1 MSKRKYITEDQR
13 LTADAQIKSLQRQ
26 INYDTKD
33 YTVELVVQKFK
44 KDEFFIPD
52 YQRGFVWKEKNKS
65 SFIES
70 VLLGLPIPFMFFA
83 DCEDGKLEIID
94 GAQRVQTLV
103 AFVTGK
109 LVLSQLPKLSALHG
123 FRFDDLSEAQKRRF
137 WNRPLRIVVLEESTP
152 KDVRQDIFNRIN
164 TSGIKAK
171 ESEIRRGS
179 YPGRLT
185 DYIDAC
191 SANERFVKL
200 CPVTDAQEIRRE
212 RFELLLR
219 FFAYSNCYLEFD
231 HAVKDFLDEF
241 LIKNQDTFDEA
252 AYTSEFTAV
261 LTFVENN
268 FPFGFA
274 KTKTSKITPRVR
286 FDCKSVSEKSSGGMD
301 VFYHDFNVMKYVP
314 KIIEN
319 LAKELGNRIT
329 ESVTLGHIENYES
342 MFTPQ
347 RFIEQ
352 IMAFEYLFEKLEP
365 EKAEQRNF
373 HLIDELELMLGVFPD
388 VIAGVR
394 KSTRKIADEIKNL
407 RVDIVHGHAYYYD
420 FANDHNIQYY
430 MLMLDKLIERM
441 NLKLVGFND
450 EEIKTFC
457 SY

>member
-1 MSKRKYITEDQR
+1 MLDIENNTGKIQTIDNSKFFRILKSNFLLMLYNLVEACVVSGMLEIYESLKQSQSGYNELIEEIQSLWSKYKIGEIYKSSGTRSSYEKGVREIIAQVITDEPVFLNR
-13 LTADAQIKSLQRQ
+13 AALEISGNLDARRIKNLCDKHCIRYVASDDDGCL
-26 INYDTKD
+26 K
-33 YTVELVVQKFK
+33 TV
-44 KDEFFIPD
+44 
-52 YQRGFVWKEKNKS
+52 KEKRQNLAHGDE
-65 SFIES
+65 SF
-70 VLLGLPIPFMFFA
+70 G
-83 DCEDGKLEIID
+83 DCARDM
-94 GAQRVQTLV
+94 T
-103 AFVTGK
+103 
-109 LVLSQLPKLSALHG
+109 LSQLEHIKDEVI
-123 FRFDDLSEAQKRRF
+123 RFIGSILNGMKNYYDK
-137 WNRPLRIVVLEESTP
+137 IVIL
-152 KDVRQDIFNRIN
+152 
-164 TSGIKAK
+164 
-171 ESEIRRGS
+171 
-179 YPGRLT
+179 L
-185 DYIDAC
+185 
-191 SANERFVKL
+191 ERFMKFISNSSDVYFRRITF
-200 CPVTDAQEIRRE
+200 TDGVRPAA
-212 RFELLLR
+212 
-219 FFAYSNCYLEFD
+219 FFY
-231 HAVKDFLDEF
+231 
-241 LIKNQDTFDEA
+241 
-252 AYTSEFTAV
+252 
-261 LTFVENN
+261 
-268 FPFGFA
+268 
-274 KTKTSKITPRVR
+274 
-286 FDCKSVSEKSSGGMD
+286 CKSVSEKSSGGMD

>member
-185 DYIDAC
+185 DY
-191 SANERFVKL
+191 
-200 CPVTDAQEIRRE
+200 
-212 RFELLLR
+212 
-219 FFAYSNCYLEFD
+219 
-231 HAVKDFLDEF
+231 
-241 LIKNQDTFDEA
+241 
-252 AYTSEFTAV
+252 
-261 LTFVENN
+261 
-268 FPFGFA
+268 
-274 KTKTSKITPRVR
+274 
-286 FDCKSVSEKSSGGMD
+286 
-301 VFYHDFNVMKYVP
+301 
-314 KIIEN
+314 
-319 LAKELGNRIT
+319 
-329 ESVTLGHIENYES
+329 
-342 MFTPQ
+342 
-347 RFIEQ
+347 
-352 IMAFEYLFEKLEP
+352 
-365 EKAEQRNF
+365 
-373 HLIDELELMLGVFPD
+373 
-388 VIAGVR
+388 GVR